1 MPWLD
6 RFCCGCG
13 ARRRIGKNFAMVVI
27 VMGVSGAGKS
37 TVGQLLAR
45 QLGWRFYD
53 ADDLHPEAHKR
64 KMSHAIPLSD
74 EDRRPW
80 LAAIRALVER
90 CLADGVSA
98 VIACSALKQSY
109 RDLLV
114 VDPAAVKFIYLRGDM
129 VLVARRMAARSG
141 HFMSKELLQSQ
152 FDALEE
158 PQDAITVGISASPE
172 EIAAEIRK
180 KLGL

>member
-1 MPWLD
+1 
-6 RFCCGCG
+6 
-13 ARRRIGKNFAMVVI
+13 MVVI
-27 VMGVSGAGKS
+27 LMGVSGAGKS
-37 TVGQLLAR
+37 TVGQMLAR

-53 ADDLHPEAHKR
+53 ADDLHPDANKR
-64 KMSHAIPLSD
+64 KMSHGIPLT
-74 EDRRPW
+74 EHDRRPW
-80 LAAIRALVER
+80 LVSVRGLIQR

-98 VIACSALKQSY
+98 VIACSALRQSY

-114 VDPAAVKFIYLRGDM
+114 VDPSSVRIVYLKGAM
-129 VLVARRMAARSG
+129 SLIAERMAARRG

-158 PQDAITVGISASPE
+158 PQDATTVDISASPE
-172 EIAAEIRK
+172 EIAAAIRS